1 MVWACVTLFHIVTYF
16 GSQFLEGEPR
26 TVGWKID
33 DSIPFLPGFVYI
45 YCSWFPLLLLV
56 PLLLNVYDSALCG
69 RYFAAMVFD
78 LTIST
83 VIYLLM
89 PTTFERP
96 EITAKGLTGFA
107 MRTVYGANHRFLNCA
122 PSLHCSAAMLFA
134 ICMAYCTAM
143 PFALRGILFLL
154 SLGIVASTVLVKQ
167 HVLVDVLTAIPT
179 IALCWVLSGL
189 PCITALIEK
198 LLA

>member
-1 MVWACVTLFHIVTYF
+1 MVWGSVTLFHLVTYF

-33 DSIPFLPGFVYI
+33 ARIPFCPGFVYI
-45 YCSWFPLLLLV
+45 YCSWFPLLFFV
-56 PLLLNVYDSALCG
+56 PVLLNVYDCALCI

-78 LTIST
+78 LAIST
-83 VIYLLM
+83 AIYLLV

-134 ICMAYCTAM
+134 ICMVCCGAM
-143 PFALRGILFLL
+143 PFVLRGILFLL

-179 IALCWVLSGL
+179 IAVCWLLSGL

-198 LLA
+198 LIA

>member
-1 MVWACVTLFHIVTYF
+1 MVWGSVTLFHLVTYF

-33 DSIPFLPGFVYI
+33 ARIPFCPGFVYI
-45 YCSWFPLLLLV
+45 YCSWFPLLFFV
-56 PLLLNVYDSALCG
+56 PVLLNVYDSALCG

-78 LTIST
+78 LAVST
-83 VIYLLM
+83 VIYLLV
-89 PTTFERP
+89 PTTFDRP

-107 MRTVYGANHRFLNCA
+107 IRKVYGANHRFLNCA

-134 ICMAYCTAM
+134 ICMVCCGAM
-143 PFALRGILFLL
+143 PFVLRGILFLL

-179 IALCWVLSGL
+179 IAVCWVLSGL

-198 LLA
+198 LIA